1 MENYLDALL
10 SGPIPRE
17 LSFTSDEYAARL
29 TQVREQMTAS
39 EIDVLLVHSAVDL
52 CYLTG
57 YQTLWPD
64 AYACLVLPLSNQP
77 FMQVGEI
84 EASCAVLHGEIEDF
98 ELFDWVGADA
108 VPTQLAK
115 ILADRG
121 YEKSRIGVQTGRI
134 EMGNRGPVDARLLDT
149 LRTTLSD
156 AQFVDATLLMFD
168 VRVTKSPAELAY
180 MRSAGK
186 ITRAGMGAAV
196 NAIKPGKT
204 ENDIA
209 AIAASVMIDHGSEF
223 FSIDPIVNA
232 GHRTGYFHTT
242 FKRHPIS
249 AGDPVQLEFGACYH
263 RYTSPM
269 MRTVLT
275 AKPTDLQQRMIDT
288 QFATLETLY
297 GAVRAGR
304 STRDVTNEVMAVV
317 GSLESEIF
325 RSGHFGYSI
334 GLGFPPTWTDGPA
347 YLSAAR
353 DIELLDGMTF
363 HTPVSWRVPKQ
374 FVIGTSESIAVTETG
389 CEILTSKERGIRVMR
404 PTA

>member
-1 MENYLDALL
+1 MKNYLDALL
-10 SGPIPRE
+10 DGPIPRE
-17 LSFTSDEYAARL
+17 LSFSSDEYSRRLIRVREEMAAR
-29 TQVREQMTAS
+29 

-64 AYACLVLPLSNQP
+64 AYACLILPLSDAP

-108 VPTQLAK
+108 VPTQLASV
-115 ILADRG
+115 LTDRG
-121 YEKSRIGVQTGRI
+121 YRRCSIGVQAGRI

-149 LRTTLSD
+149 LRARLAD
-156 AQFVDATLLMFD
+156 ARFVDATLLLFD

-180 MRSAGK
+180 MRAAAK
-186 ITRAGMGAAV
+186 ITMAGMDAAV
-196 NAIKPGKT
+196 AAIEPGKT

-209 AIAASVMIDHGSEF
+209 AIAANVMIERGSEF
-223 FSIDPIVNA
+223 FSIDRIVNA
-232 GHRTGYFHTT
+232 AHRTGYFHTT
-242 FKRHPIS
+242 FKRHPIF

-263 RYTSPM
+263 RYTSPV

-288 QFATLETLY
+288 QLAALETLY
-297 GAVRAGR
+297 AAVRAGR
-304 STRDVTNEVMAVV
+304 GTRDVANEVIAVI
-317 GSLESEIF
+317 GSLEDDIF

-347 YLSAAR
+347 YISTTK
-353 DIELLDGMTF
+353 DFELVAGMTF
-363 HTPVSWRVPKQ
+363 HTPHAWRVPKQ

-389 CEILTSKERGIRVMR
+389 CEILTSQERSV
-404 PTA
+404 TVK

>member
-10 SGPIPRE
+10 TGSIPRE
-17 LSFTSDEYAARL
+17 LSFSSDEYADRL
-29 TQVREQMTAS
+29 TRVREKMAAH

-64 AYACLVLPLSNQP
+64 AYACLILPLSDQP

-84 EASCAVLHGEIEDF
+84 EAACAVLHGEIEDF
-98 ELFDWVGADA
+98 ELFDWVAADTA
-108 VPTQLAK
+108 PTQLAT
-115 ILADRG
+115 ILTDRG
-121 YEKSRIGVQTGRI
+121 YGRCHIGVQSGRI
-134 EMGNRGPVDARLLDT
+134 EMGNRGPLDARLMDVLRAKLD
-149 LRTTLSD
+149 S

-168 VRVTKSPAELAY
+168 VRVTKSPAELVY
-180 MRSAGK
+180 MRTSAK
-186 ITRAGMGAAV
+186 ITMAGIDAAV
-196 NAIKPGKT
+196 DAVEPGKT

-209 AIAASVMIDHGSEF
+209 AIAAKVMIEQGSEF

-232 GHRTGYFHTT
+232 AHRTGYFHTT

-263 RYTSPM
+263 RYTSPV

-275 AKPTDLQQRMIDT
+275 AKPTELQQRMIDT
-288 QFATLETLY
+288 QLAALETLY

-317 GSLESEIF
+317 GSLEGEIF

-347 YLSAAR
+347 YLSATR
-353 DIELLDGMTF
+353 DIELLEGMTF
-363 HTPVSWRVPKQ
+363 HTPSAWRVPKQ

-389 CEILTSKERGIRVMR
+389 CEIITSQERNVIVK
-404 PTA
+404 

>member
-10 SGPIPRE
+10 NGPIPRE
-17 LSFTSDEYAARL
+17 LSFPSDEYADRL
-29 TQVREQMTAS
+29 TRVREKMAAR

-64 AYACLVLPLSNQP
+64 AYACLILPLSDPP

-84 EASCAVLHGEIEDF
+84 EASCAVLHGEIVDF

-108 VPTQLAK
+108 APTQLAT
-115 ILADRG
+115 ILTDRG
-121 YEKSRIGVQTGRI
+121 YGRCRIGVQLGRI
-134 EMGNRGPVDARLLDT
+134 EMGSRGPVDAKLMDVLRAELD
-149 LRTTLSD
+149 S

-180 MRSAGK
+180 MRISAK
-186 ITRAGMGAAV
+186 ITMAGIDAAV
-196 NAIKPGKT
+196 DAIEPGKT

-209 AIAASVMIDHGSEF
+209 AIAASVMIEQGSEF

-232 GHRTGYFHTT
+232 AHRTGYFHTT

-249 AGDPVQLEFGACYH
+249 AGDPVQLEFGACFH
-263 RYTSPM
+263 RYTSPV

-275 AKPTDLQQRMIDT
+275 AKPTEQPKRMIDT
-288 QFATLETLY
+288 QLAALETLY

-317 GSLESEIF
+317 GSLDDEIF

-347 YLSAAR
+347 YLSATR
-353 DIELLDGMTF
+353 DIELLEGMTF
-363 HTPVSWRVPKQ
+363 HTPSAWRIPKK

-389 CEILTSKERGIRVMR
+389 CEIMTSQERSVLVK
-404 PTA
+404 

>member
-1 MENYLDALL
+1 MENYLEALL
-10 SGPIPRE
+10 NGPVPRE
-17 LSFTSDEYAARL
+17 LSFPSDEYAARL
-29 TQVREQMTAS
+29 TRVRKQMAES
-39 EIDVLLVHSAVDL
+39 EIEVLLVHSAVDL

-64 AYACLVLPLSNQP
+64 AYACLILPLSNQP

-108 VPTQLAK
+108 VPTQLAT
-115 ILADRG
+115 ILTDRG
-121 YEKSRIGVQTGRI
+121 YGQSRIGVQAGRI
-134 EMGNRGPVDARLLDT
+134 EMGNRGPLDARLMDT
-149 LRTTLSD
+149 LRAKLSD
-156 AQFVDATLLMFD
+156 ARFVDATLLMFD

-180 MRSAGK
+180 MRTSAK
-186 ITRAGMGAAV
+186 ITMAGMDAAI
-196 NAIKPGKT
+196 NAVEPGKT

-209 AIAASVMIDHGSEF
+209 AVAANVMIEQGSEF

-242 FKRHPIS
+242 FKRHPIV

-263 RYTSPM
+263 RYTSPV

-288 QFATLETLY
+288 QLAALETLY

-304 STRDVTNEVMAVV
+304 STRDVANEAMAVI
-317 GSLESEIF
+317 GSLDDEIF
-325 RSGHFGYSI
+325 RSGHYGYSI

-347 YLSAAR
+347 YLSGTK
-353 DIELLDGMTF
+353 DFELVAGMTF
-363 HTPVSWRVPKQ
+363 HTPYAWRIPKQ
-374 FVIGTSESIAVTETG
+374 FVIGTSESIAVTKTG
-389 CEILTSKERGIRVMR
+389 CEILTSQDRNVPIK
-404 PTA
+404 